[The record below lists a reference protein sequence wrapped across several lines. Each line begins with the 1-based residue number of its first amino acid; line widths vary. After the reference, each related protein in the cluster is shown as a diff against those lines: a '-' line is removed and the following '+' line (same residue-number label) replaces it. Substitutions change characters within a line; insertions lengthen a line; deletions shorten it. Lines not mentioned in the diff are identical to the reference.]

1 VSNLDGRYRGFTL
14 GYFQYGRFGDFDINL
29 GGSFQNVKSGQV
41 FLKYK
46 ICIIVNDDQSLLQLM
61 VGYLCSI

>member
-1 VSNLDGRYRGFTL
+1 MSNLDGRFRGFTL
-14 GYFQYGRFGDFDINL
+14 GYFQNGRFGNFDINL

-46 ICIIVNDDQSLLQLM
+46 ICIIVNDGPSLLQLM
-61 VGYLCSI
+61 VGYFRSI